1 MWSRLIPR
9 LSLTLQAIVVF
20 TTSFI
25 LASFASERI
34 SFALRDASAKPVA
47 VTFIDEAELMS
58 WIKTGRAFQLLDA
71 RRDSS
76 YDKGHI
82 MEAMSLRRRS
92 AYDGIGREPIVVY
105 CDHSPVSKL
114 DPCFRAVVSVLQ
126 SGLREVYWFK
136 GGIAAWRSAGFVLE
150 KSETEALS

>member
-1 MWSRLIPR
+1 MWPRIIPH
-9 LSLTLQAIVVF
+9 LSVTLKAIVVF

-47 VTFIDEAELMS
+47 VTFIDAAQLMT
-58 WIKTGRAFQLLDA
+58 WIKTGRAFQLVDA
-71 RRDSS
+71 RPDSL
-76 YDKGHI
+76 YDDGHI
-82 MEAMSLRRRS
+82 AEATSIRRGS
-92 AYDGIGREPIVVY
+92 AYDSLGREPIVVY

-126 SGLREVYWFK
+126 NGLHEVYWLK
-136 GGIAAWRSAGFVLE
+136 GGIAAWRSAGFGLE
-150 KSETEALS
+150 KSETENLS

>member
-1 MWSRLIPR
+1 MWLRFIPR
-9 LSLTLQAIVVF
+9 LWTTLKVAVVF
-20 TTSFI
+20 ITIFV

-47 VTFIDEAELMS
+47 VSFIDAVELMS

-71 RRDSS
+71 RPGRS

-82 MEAMSLRRRS
+82 TEAMSLRRRS

-114 DPCFRAVVSVLQ
+114 DPCYRAIVSVLQ
-126 SGLREVYWFK
+126 NGLREVYWFK

-150 KSETEALS
+150 KSEAEELS